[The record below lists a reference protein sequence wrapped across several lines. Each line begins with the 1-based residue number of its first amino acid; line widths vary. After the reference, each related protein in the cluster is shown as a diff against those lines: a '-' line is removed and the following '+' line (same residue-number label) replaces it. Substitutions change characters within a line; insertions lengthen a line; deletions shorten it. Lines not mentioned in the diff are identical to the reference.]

1 MKRLL
6 VLIGLALGFM
16 SPAHAEDDPASL
28 AGKWIS
34 QNDFGPGPSGELVLE
49 VVGEGWLAHHGIVEG
64 EVINAGDARVAVIF
78 ADSGSRF
85 DGTIDI
91 AQGRMDGWW
100 TQPPGP
106 AGMAFA
112 TPVTLIHNGSG
123 VWRGTVQP
131 LPQTFTLEMSVFQH
145 DGSWRAAFRNR
156 EYNLNGGS
164 PHFTIARNGSALAFA
179 ATRGDSTRNATVS
192 PDASSIELEWSPLPQ
207 PLVLT
212 RVETGETSSDPL
224 SYEVPAQLDDGWETG
239 RAKDEGFDE
248 TALDALVRQIAGAD
262 PFSENPQ
269 RIHSLLVIRN
279 GRLVLDAY
287 FDGHDASTPH
297 DLRSAGKTLT
307 SILLGA
313 MMHSGAEIGPDT
325 KPFTLLSGNGAPADP
340 AHDQIT
346 LGHLMTH
353 TSGLACDDNDDT
365 SQGNEGAMQ
374 SQGDEPDWWAYTL
387 RLPVLHPP
395 GARYAYCT
403 AGMNLVGAAMRK
415 ISGEALPALFQR
427 LVAGPLRFGT
437 YHWNLMPSGEAYLGG
452 GMHMRP
458 RDLAKLGQ
466 LYLNGGIWH
475 GQRIVSSDW
484 VATSTSRQV
493 EINEETTGMDAERF
507 AQIATRG
514 ADGYAWHLYGVTSA
528 GRTYASY
535 EANGNGGQ
543 YLVVVPELELVVVI
557 TGGNYGQGWIWT
569 KWRNAVIGNRI
580 IGALGTD

>member
-6 VLIGLALGFM
+6 VLVGLAMGLAA
-16 SPAHAEDDPASL
+16 PACAEDDL
-28 AGKWIS
+28 AALGGMWIS

-49 VVGEGWLAHHGIVEG
+49 VIGEGWRAVYGGEEG
-64 EVINAGDARVAVIF
+64 EVIHTDGTAISIAF
-78 ADSGSRF
+78 ANSGSRF

-106 AGMAFA
+106 PGMAFA
-112 TPVTLIHNGSG
+112 TPVTLNHSGSG
-123 VWRGTVQP
+123 IWRGVVQP
-131 LPQTFTLEMSVFQH
+131 LPQTFTLEMSLFHQE
-145 DGSWRAAFRNR
+145 GAWRAAFRNR

-164 PHFTIARNGSALAFA
+164 PHFTVTRNGDALAFA
-179 ATRGDSTRNATVS
+179 ATRGDSARNATVS
-192 PDASSIELEWSPLPQ
+192 ADGAVIEVEWPPSPQ

-212 RVETGETSSDPL
+212 RSNARTDASDTVG
-224 SYEVPAQLDDGWETG
+224 YQVPAALPDGWATG
-239 RAKDEGFDE
+239 RAQDAGFDE
-248 TALDALVRQIAGAD
+248 AALDALVREIAGGD
-262 PFSENPQ
+262 PFSESPQ
-269 RIHSLLVIRN
+269 RIHSLLVIRK

-287 FDGHDASTPH
+287 FDGHDAATPH

-313 MMHSGAEIGPDT
+313 MMQAGADIGPDT
-325 KPFTLLSGNGAPADP
+325 RPFVLLANNGASADP
-340 AHDQIT
+340 AHGQIM
-346 LGHLMTH
+346 LRHLMTH
-353 TSGLACDDNDDT
+353 TSGLACDDNDDA
-365 SQGNEGAMQ
+365 SPGSEGTMQ
-374 SQGDEPDWWAYTL
+374 SQSDEPDWWAFTL
-387 RLPVLHPP
+387 RLPVVHPP
-395 GARYAYCT
+395 GLHYAYCT

-415 ISGEALPALFQR
+415 VSGEALPALFQR
-427 LVAGPLRFGT
+427 LVAGPLGFGA
-437 YHWNLMPSGEAYLGG
+437 YHWNLMPNGEAYLGG

-466 LYLNGGIWH
+466 LYLDGGIWN

-484 VATSTSRQV
+484 VAASVARQT

-528 GRTYASY
+528 GRTYVSY
-535 EANGNGGQ
+535 EASGNGGQ

-569 KWRNAVIGNRI
+569 KWRNALIGDRI
-580 IGALGTD
+580 IGALNPD